1 MKTTDSSPL
10 FTGKDLEKLSAALQG
25 SLTDLIAL
33 GLVTKQ
39 CHWNVQGPNFRP
51 LHLHLDEIY
60 AAAQLGVDDIAER
73 LVTIGI
79 SASGQGAEVA
89 KDNKVPQVP
98 LGFLKDHDVVELMT
112 ARLGVTIEEMR
123 KRMDSIEEV
132 DTVTAD
138 LMHGVVMELEKHH
151 WMMRRQR

>member
-1 MKTTDSSPL
+1 VKTVDAITL
-10 FTGKDLEKLSAALQG
+10 FSGKDLDALKAALQG

-33 GLVTKQ
+33 GLTTKQ
-39 CHWNVQGPNFRP
+39 CHWNVQGPNFRA

-60 AAAQLGVDDIAER
+60 AAAQLGVDEIAER

-79 SASGQGAEVA
+79 SASGQATEVA

-98 LGFLKDHDVVELMT
+98 LGFLKDQDVVEFMT
-112 ARLGVTIEEMR
+112 DRLGVTIEEMR
-123 KRMDSIEEV
+123 KRMDTIEDV